1 VWLLKGRIALQYEL
15 GEVSAMRKLM
25 AVAVLGAGLA
35 LSTGAAFASENGNT
49 EYLPPFQA
57 EQSVTTSQAGSDQ
70 SMVAGGNEM
79 GSRPYEQ
86 LHNENFGGGR

>member
-1 VWLLKGRIALQYEL
+1 
-15 GEVSAMRKLM
+15 MRKLL
-25 AVAVLGAGLA
+25 AVAVLGGALA
-35 LSTGAAFASENGNT
+35 LGTGAAFASENDNN

-57 EQSVTTSQAGSDQ
+57 EQIVTPSQAGSEQ